1 MVSELAK
8 GDWEDLK
15 AKGYNPTLEDFDRLN
30 QIALRLKDGA
40 ETTCANFPRIGWAG
54 DVPFYEPTFAAFAW
68 YHEYAMRTA
77 ANEETELTLWAFAL
91 AHARDPHFFDSL
103 VTAEQIDK
111 AVSAWAKSLPVT
123 RNEIL
128 RACRFAA
135 TGFDDAQPAK
145 PDSEEAQPAKPDN
158 GDARSATA
166 LHRAS
171 VSAAA
176 ANLVALEKKLAE
188 ACVSMHV
195 APDALRGET
204 FSRINRICEAAAVEL
219 GRKMTKD
226 ESRLQAD
233 YDLTF
238 REIFRRLK
246 AEKEAAD
253 GKAHG

>member
-54 DVPFYEPTFAAFAW
+54 DIPFYEPTFAAFSW
-68 YHEYAMRTA
+68 FHTYASRMA

-91 AHARDPHFFDSL
+91 AHGRDPEALESL
-103 VTAEQIDK
+103 VTPSAIDK
-111 AVSAWAKSLPVT
+111 AVAKWAASLPVT
-123 RNEIL
+123 RDEVL
-128 RACRFAA
+128 RACRYAA
-135 TGFDDAQPAK
+135 SGFDDAQPAK
-145 PDSEEAQPAKPDN
+145 NDETKDVQ
-158 GDARSATA
+158 SATA
-166 LHRAS
+166 RRSL
-171 VSAAA
+171 SAAA
-176 ANLVALEKKLAE
+176 ENLAALEKKLAE
-188 ACVSMHV
+188 ACASMHV

-204 FSRINRICEAAAVEL
+204 ISRVNRICEAAAVEL
-219 GRKMTKD
+219 GRKMSKD
-226 ESRLQAD
+226 ESRLRAD

-238 REIFRRLK
+238 REILRRLK

-253 GKAHG
+253 GEAHG